1 MERSSAFSYTCN
13 QCGRC
18 CREQVITLSPY
29 DVIRIARAAN
39 LMTSE
44 AIKRYTLRR
53 GSLLKFGEDG
63 RCLALDGVRC
73 TIHQGRPLACRLY
86 PLGLH
91 RDEGGVESY
100 VRLEP
105 AAGSLGEYG
114 IDGTVA
120 AFLAGQGTD
129 DYLQAVE
136 RYRQLLPLIHQR
148 IELLVD
154 FDSVEPREFW
164 RVARREALAEQNFDT
179 NPLIEALFDPDK
191 TAPSLASVEE
201 SVAGHIAMLESM
213 IASETDAAILAAAG
227 VMLAISLGYPP
238 RISSGS

>member
-1 MERSSAFSYTCN
+1 MERSSAFSYSCN

-44 AIKRYTLRR
+44 AIERYTLRR
-53 GSLLKFGEDG
+53 GSLLKFGADG
-63 RCLALDGVRC
+63 RCVALDSTRC

-91 RDEGGVESY
+91 RGEDRTESY
-100 VRLEP
+100 IRLDP
-105 AAGSLGEYG
+105 ASGSLGEYG
-114 IDGTVA
+114 TGGTVA
-120 AFLAGQGTD
+120 VFLAGQGTE
-129 DYLQAVE
+129 DYLKAVE
-136 RYRQLLPLIHQR
+136 RYRQLLALINQR

-164 RVARREALAEQNFDT
+164 RIARREALAEQNLDS
-179 NPLIEALFDPDK
+179 NPLIDALFDADK
-191 TAPSLASVEE
+191 LAPGVESLEASIQ
-201 SVAGHIAMLESM
+201 AHIATLETM
-213 IASETDAAILAAAG
+213 IATEADAATLAAAG

-238 RISSGS
+238 RVSSRS